1 MPLGYL
7 CLTLH
12 AHLPFVRHPE
22 YNDFLEEDWL
32 YEAITETYLPLL
44 RVFDRIAD
52 ERVPCRV
59 TLTITPTGGYKGT
72 VALSCVSLPTNATCA
87 FAQNPVALSG
97 NNQSVTVGLQ
107 INTTTQQAAGKSP
120 HGTLNPTLL
129 ALAFW
134 WPGGLTGLAV
144 FLRKRKT
151 QPSWLLLLLFACT
164 FALAAGLS
172 GCGMS
177 GTVTNQTPST
187 FQVMVVATGTS
198 DAAITTQSVPLT
210 LNVTP

>member
-1 MPLGYL
+1 VTANPAS
-7 CLTLH
+7 LTISSG
-12 AHLPFVRHPE
+12 A
-22 YNDFLEEDWL
+22 
-32 YEAITETYLPLL
+32 AGST
-44 RVFDRIAD
+44 
-52 ERVPCRV
+52 

-107 INTTTQQAAGKSP
+107 ITTTAQQAAGKSP

-144 FLRKRKT
+144 FVRKRKLK
-151 QPSWLLLLLFACT
+151 QPSWLLLLLFAGT

-187 FQVMVVATGTS
+187 FQVMVVATGTA
-198 DAAITTQSVPLT
+198 DTAVTTQSVPLT

>member
-1 MPLGYL
+1 VT
-7 CLTLH
+7 LT
-12 AHLPFVRHPE
+12 
-22 YNDFLEEDWL
+22 
-32 YEAITETYLPLL
+32 
-44 RVFDRIAD
+44 IAAASGGPAPD
-52 ERVPCRV
+52 YTVTANPASLTISSGATGST

-72 VALSCVSLPTNATCA
+72 IALSCTSLPTNATCA

-97 NNQSVTVGLQ
+97 NNQSVTLGLQ
-107 INTTTQQAAGKSP
+107 INTTAQQAAGKSP

-144 FLRKRKT
+144 FLRKRKLVKT
-151 QPSWLLLLLFACT
+151 QPSWLLLLFFACT

-172 GCGMS
+172 GCGTS
-177 GTVTNQTPST
+177 GTMTNQTPST

-198 DAAITTQSVPLT
+198 DAAVTTKSVPLT